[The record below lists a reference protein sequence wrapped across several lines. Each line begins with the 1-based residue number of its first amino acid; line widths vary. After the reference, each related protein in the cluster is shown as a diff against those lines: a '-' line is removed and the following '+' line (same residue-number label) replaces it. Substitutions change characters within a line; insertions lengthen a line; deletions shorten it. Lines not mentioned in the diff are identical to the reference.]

1 LKRTTEALL
10 LGTLIAIAPVAANV
24 ALAGGVAVVPVTVDP
39 PGGGKAGPARIFG
52 ARNGSFSAQIVAP
65 AGSRATVS
73 GLSGPGK
80 IPASAIAVRYAHF
93 DGPGKY
99 PFFDGLHA
107 NPPAKPGTVQPIW
120 VTVRVPR
127 DAKAGEYK
135 GSVSVGGTRIALELS
150 VADWTIP
157 DPGEFATHVGLIQS
171 PDSVALQYGVPM
183 WSERHWK
190 LMEKSFE
197 LLGGVGAKSIYI
209 QVQRRTH
216 FGNEQSMVV
225 WKKNGKGLE
234 PDLSIV
240 EKYVA
245 LAARHLGKVP
255 VVCLYAWELDAA
267 DASHFPAGTPK
278 SARSKDREILIS
290 VRENGKLAEGKAP
303 AWGTPECRAFWKPVF
318 SGVKSILAKHGMA
331 DSMMV
336 GITGDYT
343 PSDTAVKDIA
353 EASPG
358 TKWVAHAHGRYDK
371 VHGAD
376 VGLQVSVWGIHGL
389 RDPASPCKWKWQRHR
404 YYGWKRGLP
413 LTSFPRYGSIYGN
426 AVGPLARK
434 RCSVL
439 AMYRSLAEVAMTSQ
453 GQPKFNPGCNGFD
466 RLGADFWPVLKGKRR
481 SSTICGR
488 YPESAWGQLNL
499 NTATP
504 SILAPG
510 PDGAVATM
518 RLEMLREGLQEM
530 EARKFIE
537 GALLDP
543 AKKGR
548 LNGLAGKAQKMLDER
563 VRSFMGAIK
572 GKGSGWTPWA
582 KGNWQEKSAE
592 LYRTAAEVAAKT
604 GAN

>member
-1 LKRTTEALL
+1 MNRNTPTLLLALL
-10 LGTLIAIAPVAANV
+10 FAAKV
-24 ALAGGVAVVPVTVDP
+24 ALAGGVTVVPVTIDP
-39 PGGGKAGPARIFG
+39 PGTGKAGPARIFG
-52 ARNGSFSAQIVAP
+52 ARNGSFSAQLVAP
-65 AGSRATVS
+65 VGSRATVTD
-73 GLSGPGK
+73 LTGPGK

-93 DGPGKY
+93 DGPGRY

-107 NPPAKPGTVQPIW
+107 TPPAKPGKVQPIW
-120 VTVRVPR
+120 VTVRVPK

-135 GSVSVGGTRIALELS
+135 GKVRVGGAGVDLHVS

-157 DPGEFATHVGLIQS
+157 DVKDFATHVGLIQS
-171 PDSVALQYGVPM
+171 PDSVAMQYGVPM
-183 WSERHWK
+183 WSERHWQ

-197 LLGGVGAKSIYI
+197 LLGGVSAKSLYI
-209 QVQRRTH
+209 PVQRRTH
-216 FGNEQSMVV
+216 FGNEHGMVV
-225 WKKNGKGLE
+225 WKKNGKGLV

-245 LAARHLGKVP
+245 MAAKHLGKVP

-267 DASHFPAGTPK
+267 DASHFPAGKPK
-278 SARSKDREILIS
+278 SARTKDRKILIS
-290 VRENGKLAEGKAP
+290 VRESGKLTEGEAP

-353 EASPG
+353 AAAPAA
-358 TKWVAHAHGRYDK
+358 KWVAHAHGRYDK
-371 VHGAD
+371 IHGSV

-389 RDPASPCKWKWQRHR
+389 RDPAAPCKWHWQRQR

-426 AVGPLARK
+426 AVSPLARK

-488 YPESAWGQLNL
+488 YPEAAWGQLNI

-510 PDGAVATM
+510 PNGAVTTM

-537 GALLDP
+537 KALLDP
-543 AKKGR
+543 AKKAKLG
-548 LNGLAGKAQKMLDER
+548 GLAEEAQKMLDER
-563 VRSFMGAIK
+563 IRAFMAAVK
-572 GKGSGWTPWA
+572 SKGSGWTPWA
-582 KGNWQEKSAE
+582 KGSWHERSAE
-592 LYRTAAEVAAKT
+592 LYRTAAKVAART
-604 GAN
+604 GAK